1 MPAAPA
7 SEAHRFFR
15 FALVGGTG
23 FVIDAGLLAMLHHG
37 AGLDPYL
44 SRLISI
50 SAGAFTTWRLN
61 RGLTFGASGLSQA
74 SEGMRYGIVAGLAA
88 GFNYLVYAAALLLW
102 PALPPL
108 AAAMIAT
115 LAAMGFS
122 YAGYSRLVFSGAVAP
137 DAGASDAIAGPSSQ
151 SR

>member
-1 MPAAPA
+1 MVPA

-37 AGLDPYL
+37 AGLDPFL

-50 SAGAFTTWRLN
+50 SASAFITWRLN

-74 SEGMRYGIVAGLAA
+74 SEGMRYGAVASLTA
-88 GFNYLVYAAALLLW
+88 GFNYLVYAAALLMW
-102 PALPPL
+102 PTLPPL
-108 AAAMIAT
+108 AAAVLAT
-115 LAAMGFS
+115 LAAMSFS
-122 YAGYSRLVFSGAVAP
+122 YAGYSRLVFGGAAS
-137 DAGASDAIAGPSSQ
+137 DAGASSDAIARPSSQ

>member
-1 MPAAPA
+1 MAPAA
-7 SEAHRFFR
+7 EARRFFR

-23 FVIDAGLLAMLHHG
+23 FIIDAGLLALLHHG
-37 AGLDPYL
+37 GGLDPFL

-74 SEGMRYGIVAGLAA
+74 REGLRYGAVAALAA
-88 GFNYLVYAAALLLW
+88 GINYLIYAAALLLW

-108 AAAMIAT
+108 AAAVMAT
-115 LAAMGFS
+115 LAAMCFS
-122 YAGYSRLVFSGAVAP
+122 YAGYSRLVFSGAGS
-137 DAGASDAIAGPSSQ
+137 GASDATAGPSSQ